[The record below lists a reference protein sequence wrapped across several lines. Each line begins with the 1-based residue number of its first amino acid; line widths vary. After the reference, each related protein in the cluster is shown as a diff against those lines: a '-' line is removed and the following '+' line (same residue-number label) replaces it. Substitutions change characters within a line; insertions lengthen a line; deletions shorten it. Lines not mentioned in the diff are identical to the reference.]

1 VCLFRKVAN
10 SADNSNIS
18 SKVMEASV
26 AEAEAPE
33 EEEEVADA
41 HAEIIKFL

>member
-10 SADNSNIS
+10 SADSNIS

>member
-1 VCLFRKVAN
+1 VAN
-10 SADNSNIS
+10 SADSNIS
-18 SKVMEASV
+18 SKVTEASV

>member
-1 VCLFRKVAN
+1 VCLFKKVEK
-10 SADNSNIS
+10 STDSKNIC
-18 SKVMEASV
+18 KVMKASV